1 MDEFRKLVK
10 PVTEDGREIRE
21 VTMRRPIVNDFL
33 LLEQKNI
40 KGQTA
45 RDVDM
50 VSRLTGLLPTTVSQ
64 LDMRDYVWLSRK
76 MQSFFE
82 DDGST
87 EIAPL

>member
-50 VSRLTGLLPTTVSQ
+50 VSRLTGLLPTTISQ
-64 LDMRDYVWLSRK
+64 LDMRDYFWLSRK

-87 EIAPL
+87 ETAPL